1 METFLLSLILIPIAI
16 LRYYTTDHDTPADK
30 DRKQFREGIELLAA
44 RQYDEALTY
53 FSLLIQKYPKSAVA
67 YCYRGQANFRLNNY
81 YSAIYD
87 LTQSTTLDN
96 TIAECYF
103 FKGLAYFELGE
114 YPTAFLELDKA
125 VWHTR
130 SLDADALRWRALA
143 RLPLGQAEQAL
154 QDLEKAVSLGDENA
168 AFHLKGVQAQL
179 SSVRNVRNR
188 EN

>member
-30 DRKQFREGIELLAA
+30 DRKRFQEGIELLAA

-53 FSLLIQKYPKSAVA
+53 FSLLLPKFPKSAVA
-67 YCYRGQANFRLNNY
+67 HFYRGQANFKSGNY
-81 YSAIYD
+81 YSALYD
-87 LTQSTTLDN
+87 LTQSAMLDN
-96 TIAECYF
+96 TIAECYY
-103 FKGLAYFELGE
+103 FKGLAYYELGDFQA
-114 YPTAFLELDKA
+114 AFLELDKA
-125 VWHTR
+125 VWHSR

-168 AFHLKGVQAQL
+168 AFHLKGVQVQL
-179 SSVRNVRNR
+179 ASVRNRR
-188 EN
+188 GQ